1 MRMFKA
7 VIFDW
12 DGTLADTRKAVMES
26 FRKVLSEIDCTVS
39 DEFIER
45 RIGVGTRR
53 VMEDALRE
61 CGITSDEE
69 TLEKLIER
77 KIEFQTELTGSVTLF
92 EGAVELL
99 DALHGRVKIAL
110 ATMGP
115 RKVVEKL
122 ISEKAIRGYFDAVV
136 TAEDV
141 LNPKPNPEIFLQ
153 TARKMKLTPEECLVV
168 EDSIFGVKAAKVAR
182 MGCVAIPS
190 GAYTEEE
197 LRKEK
202 PDLLVR
208 SLSEWGRILKFIF
221 EKKNH
226 QAKGRK
232 LQHPQDATPWP
243 S

>member
-12 DGTLADTRKAVMES
+12 DGTLADTRKAIMES

-53 VMEDALRE
+53 VIEDALRE

-69 TLEKLIER
+69 TQEKLIER
-77 KIEFQTELTGSVTLF
+77 KIEFQTELTGSVNLF

-190 GAYTEEE
+190 GAYTGEE

-202 PDLLVR
+202 PDLLVK
-208 SLSEWGRILKFIF
+208 SLSEWERILKFVL
-221 EKKNH
+221 EKKT
-226 QAKGRK
+226 R
-232 LQHPQDATPWP
+232 
-243 S
+243 